1 MWLAGI
7 DAGATQTK
15 VWLLRYEGEYL
26 EFVGRGLAGP
36 GNLQDV
42 GPDGLVKMI
51 AQGLKQA
58 AIQGGLDDV
67 PTLDAVVV
75 GAAGIGRQ
83 DDADRAKAALTQA
96 FPGAKVEAHNDAIV
110 ALAGGTLGDP
120 GAVVIAGT
128 GSTAWAYL
136 AGGGWVRT
144 GGWGYLLGDEGSG
157 FAIGLEA
164 LRRVTRASD
173 GREEETSLTPAILEA
188 LGISDVWDL
197 VPLVYGG
204 PVPKQKIA
212 GLAPVVM
219 REAERG
225 DRVAQAVIRQAVS
238 DVAALVAA
246 IRRRAELPTP
256 CPLVTVGG
264 LFSSPYF
271 TRLFHEEIERQELGF
286 DAAPPVM
293 DPAAGAC
300 ALALRL
306 AAEFEPWMREALVEA
321 YRRAASIL

>member
-1 MWLAGI
+1 
-7 DAGATQTK
+7 
-15 VWLLRYEGEYL
+15 YL

-58 AIQGGLDDV
+58 AIQSGLDDV

-144 GGWGYLLGDEGSG
+144 GG
-157 FAIGLEA
+157 
-164 LRRVTRASD
+164 
-173 GREEETSLTPAILEA
+173 
-188 LGISDVWDL
+188 
-197 VPLVYGG
+197 
-204 PVPKQKIA
+204 
-212 GLAPVVM
+212 
-219 REAERG
+219 
-225 DRVAQAVIRQAVS
+225 
-238 DVAALVAA
+238 
-246 IRRRAELPTP
+246 
-256 CPLVTVGG
+256 
-264 LFSSPYF
+264 
-271 TRLFHEEIERQELGF
+271 
-286 DAAPPVM
+286 
-293 DPAAGAC
+293 
-300 ALALRL
+300 
-306 AAEFEPWMREALVEA
+306 
-321 YRRAASIL
+321 